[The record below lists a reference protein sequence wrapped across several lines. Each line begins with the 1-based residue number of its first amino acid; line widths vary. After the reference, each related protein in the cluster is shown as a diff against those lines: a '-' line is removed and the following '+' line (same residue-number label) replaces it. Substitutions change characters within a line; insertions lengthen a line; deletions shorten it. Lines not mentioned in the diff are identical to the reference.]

1 MEKNTMVI
9 RTDRVFQEKA
19 LNDAV
24 KGLAKA
30 YTNIEKNKKDA
41 CLILWRLEDG
51 KKYEADGFKSLE
63 DFAQTIG
70 IEKSTA
76 HRMADAGRVYDS
88 KIPEIAQFASEAG
101 YTSAAKLASMV
112 KNEEQEKT
120 LAKSIKDGEITPD
133 MTVDKISAWKADA
146 TSGKGKD
153 KILPKYKVSGF
164 MYLEKGMMSI
174 EYESIEIELIP
185 EIEGFCKVGTYEGEK
200 GIDKDGNVVYEKWNV
215 YASPKTAEIVAFTT
229 EKVKKEKKA
238 EVKVKNIKDY
248 SLEELEEL
256 LKLKR
261 AEQQ

>member
-1 MEKNTMVI
+1 MEKNAMVI

-24 KGLAKA
+24 RGLAKA

-51 KKYEADGFKSLE
+51 KKYETDGFKSLE
-63 DFAQTIG
+63 EFAQTIG

-88 KIPEIAQFASEAG
+88 KIPEIAQFASDAG

-120 LAKSIKDGEITPD
+120 LAESIKNGDITPD

-146 TSGKGKD
+146 TSGKRKD
-153 KILPKYKVSGF
+153 KVLSKYHVSGF
-164 MYLEKGMMSI
+164 QYKAEGMLYLD
-174 EYESIEIELIP
+174 YDAIEIEMIP
-185 EIEGFCKVGTYEGEK
+185 EIDGFVKVGAYEGEK
-200 GIDKDGNVVYEKWNV
+200 GIDKEGNIIREKWNV
-215 YASPKTAEIVAFTT
+215 YASPKTAEIVAFTAD
-229 EKVKKEKKA
+229 KVKKERKT
-238 EVKVKNIKDY
+238 ETKVKSIKDY
-248 SLEELEEL
+248 SLEELEEM

-261 AEQQ
+261 AEKA

>member
-1 MEKNTMVI
+1 MEKNVMVI

-51 KKYEADGFKSLE
+51 KKYETDGFKSLE
-63 DFAQTIG
+63 EFAQTIG

-88 KIPEIAQFASEAG
+88 KIPEIAQFASDAG

-120 LAKSIKDGEITPD
+120 LAESIKSGEITPD
-133 MTVDKISAWKADA
+133 MTVDKISAWKANA
-146 TSGKGKD
+146 TTGKGKD
-153 KILPKYKVSGF
+153 KVLAKYHVSGF
-164 MYLEKGMMSI
+164 QYKAEGMLYLD
-174 EYESIEIELIP
+174 YDAIEIEMIP
-185 EIEGFCKVGTYEGEK
+185 EIDGFVKVGTYEGEK
-200 GIDKDGNVVYEKWNV
+200 GIDKDGNIVHEKWNV
-215 YASPKTAEIVAFTT
+215 YASPKTAEIVAFTAD
-229 EKVKKEKKA
+229 KVKKEKKTEA
-238 EVKVKNIKDY
+238 KVKSIKDY

-261 AEQQ
+261 AEQA

>member
-1 MEKNTMVI
+1 MEKAMVI
-9 RTDRVFQEKA
+9 RTDKVFQEKA

-88 KIPEIAQFASEAG
+88 KVPEIAQFASDAG

-120 LAKSIKDGEITPD
+120 LAESIKNGEITPD

-146 TSGKGKD
+146 TAGKGKE
-153 KILPKYKVSGF
+153 KILPKYRISGF
-164 MYLEKGMMSI
+164 AYKEKGM
-174 EYESIEIELIP
+174 EYVEYDAIEIELIP
-185 EIEGFCKVGTYEGEK
+185 EIDGFLKVGTYDGER
-200 GIDKDGNVVYEKWNV
+200 GIDKDGNIVYERWNV
-215 YASPKTAEIVAFTT
+215 YASPKTAEIVAFTA
-229 EKVKKEKKA
+229 EKVKKEKKT
-238 EVKVKNIKDY
+238 ETKVKSIKDY

-261 AEQQ
+261 AEQA